1 MSLNKI
7 ALICSYSISFTY
19 NSHDNIKY
27 NSYMSNISNI
37 KIEINVV
44 LTLVSFKHQLIS
56 LNFNE

>member
-1 MSLNKI
+1 MNLNKI
-7 ALICSYSISFTY
+7 ALICRYSISFTY
-19 NSHDNIKY
+19 KSHDNIKN
-27 NSYMSNISNI
+27 NSYTSNISNI